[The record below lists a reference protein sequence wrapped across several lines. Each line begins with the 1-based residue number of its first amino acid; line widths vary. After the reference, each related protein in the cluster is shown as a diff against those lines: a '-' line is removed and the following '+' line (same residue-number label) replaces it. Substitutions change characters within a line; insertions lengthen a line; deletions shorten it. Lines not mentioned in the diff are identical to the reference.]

1 MQMRMKRLL
10 FLIAF
15 WGTISS
21 IWAQTVENLFE
32 WQTNHVIVSKDKF
45 LRMQRENNSYNSISA
60 YKDYDVSID
69 GSDSYVVRL
78 IGLDE
83 TTADLGSCD
92 GFEIYHDGKRLLGHL
107 AGEYIYNVESITI
120 DADNSRFIKVPLS
133 DNSFALF
140 FGVWPYDGGDAPEL
154 VIAVVSGDKAKVV
167 YDGRALAY
175 KYTPVPNFSIEFV
188 ETVGN
193 LYEKSPLEF
202 TESFLKERTKHKIWR
217 EGNMLKYKS
226 WK

>member
-1 MQMRMKRLL
+1 MRTKRLL

-15 WGTISS
+15 LGIVSS
-21 IWAQTVENLFE
+21 IWAQAEKNIFE
-32 WQTNHVIVSKDKF
+32 WQANNVIASKYEFLELYRGIYTDYQTHVYKEYNVS
-45 LRMQRENNSYNSISA
+45 MNE
-60 YKDYDVSID
+60 
-69 GSDSYVVRL
+69 SDSYRVK
-78 IGLDE
+78 IKGFDD
-83 TTADLGSCD
+83 TMSALGSYD
-92 GFEIYHDGKRLLGHL
+92 GFEIYHGGKKILDYL
-107 AGEYIYNVESITI
+107 AGELLYNVESITI

-133 DNSFALF
+133 DDSFALF
-140 FGVWPYDGGDAPEL
+140 FGGWPYDGGDAPEL
-154 VIAVVSGDKAKVV
+154 VVAVVSGDKAKVV

-193 LYEKSPLEF
+193 LYEKYPLEF
-202 TESFLKERTKHKIWR
+202 TDSFLKERTKHKIWR